1 MPQMAPISWLL
12 LFIIFS
18 LTFILFN
25 ILNYYNFFNNMPK
38 ILQAQSTDTS
48 TSALNW
54 KW

>member
-18 LTFILFN
+18 MTFIMVN
-25 ILNYYNFFNNMPK
+25 ILNYYNFIYKSEISSHKSISSKSM
-38 ILQAQSTDTS
+38 
-48 TSALNW
+48 NW